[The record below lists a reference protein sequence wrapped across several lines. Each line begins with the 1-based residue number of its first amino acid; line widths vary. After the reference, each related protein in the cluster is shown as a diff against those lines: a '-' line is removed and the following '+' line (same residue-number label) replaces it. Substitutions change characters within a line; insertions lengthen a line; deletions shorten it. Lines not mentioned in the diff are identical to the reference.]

1 MPASNP
7 LKTFAIEKILRMCV
21 HFPSRQGLSPFV
33 LRRMMDK
40 AGFFF
45 PVDKRLAF
53 RQLELAGMQCEEIRH
68 KRDPA
73 TQLIFHIHGGAF
85 FLGGLDS
92 HRGLMCDLVRA
103 TGAQV
108 IHLNY
113 PLAPEQVFPSALN
126 TLQAAYLE
134 ALEQGIAPKNITLSG
149 DSCGGNLALAL
160 CLKLRDE
167 NLPLPNGL
175 ILLSPWLDLSL
186 SGASIRRNAKHDAL
200 LSEQLLRDGVKYY
213 LNDNASV
220 DEPYVSPLFAN
231 LKGLPEILIHVGSKE
246 ILLDDAK
253 RFKKA
258 ADRADVDC
266 TLTIYSGMWHNF
278 HMFNHWI
285 TPAKKALKDI
295 TKFVDRMDR

>member
-7 LKTFAIEKILRMCV
+7 FKTYAIEKLLRMCV
-21 HFPSRQGLSPFV
+21 HFPSRQGLTASV
-33 LRRMMDK
+33 LRGLMSK
-40 AGFFF
+40 AGRIF
-45 PVDKRLAF
+45 PVDQRLAF
-53 RQLELAGMQCEEIRH
+53 RQLHLAGMQCEEIRH
-68 KRDPA
+68 KRDSA
-73 TQLIFHIHGGAF
+73 TQLIIHIHGGAF
-85 FLGGLDS
+85 FLGGLES

-108 IHLNY
+108 IHMDY
-113 PLAPEQVFPSALN
+113 PLAPEHPFPIALE

-134 ALEQGIAPKNITLSG
+134 ALEQGISAKNITLSG

-167 NLPLPNGL
+167 KLPLPNGL

-186 SGASIRRNAKHDAL
+186 SGPSMKRNAKHDAL
-200 LSEQLLRDGVKYY
+200 LSEQALRDGVRYY
-213 LNDNASV
+213 LNDDASV

-231 LKGLPEILIHVGSKE
+231 LKGLPEMLIHVGSKE

-253 RFKKA
+253 RLKDA
-258 ADRADVDC
+258 ADRADVAC

-278 HMFNHWI
+278 HMFSHWVD
-285 TPAKKALKDI
+285 PAKRALKDI
-295 TKFVDRMDR
+295 AKFVDRIDR